1 VQKSDRRP
9 VSLAGLSLIG
19 AGAVLGLALAAP
31 AAASAPDAP
40 RPDKAGSAAPAEPDH
55 QDR

>member
-31 AAASAPDAP
+31 AGASAPDAP